1 MLKFYPYRD
10 NAFSG
15 YGQRYGFSCYVD
27 INGFH
32 IFCLAGFY
40 RSSLTDAVHRDL
52 YAQCA
57 VRLVQEDKGYFVA
70 CLVDVCGG
78 IDVLAS
84 RSHGDTG
91 CVRCILCVVSQDVSV
106 LGDFTLGYR

>member
-70 CLVDVCGG
+70 CLVVDWVAWE
-78 IDVLAS
+78 VLVSESTA
-84 RSHGDTG
+84 
-91 CVRCILCVVSQDVSV
+91 VRGWVGAL
-106 LGDFTLGYR
+106 YAE